1 MTERH
6 SRPPSILLEPPPIG
20 VGLDDPGAQRSPCE
34 SEEEHFSDASE
45 GIAPRL
51 RSRTPSPIPRTR
63 LEKIDNSPSYGEVP
77 GSPAYE
83 SRELDAV
90 PDEIEIVG
98 KGPPSRPASRASTR
112 ATLDPNLVPR
122 TVVEKVDPSSPS
134 YGEEPGTTAY
144 ESHKADSAP
153 DMILKIQE
161 QSSQPCITSSDQPQ
175 NNSIEGSPVP
185 ETILSRVESPPEHN
199 LRRSF
204 SAHRRGPSDA
214 LPDVI
219 QTVPDVPE
227 GRLTEPGSPNSST
240 SRSEHRSHVRRKS
253 CVTENQTSDDHAA
266 HDAPENEP
274 DDQAFGDDFYDF
286 EEGEGNAED
295 DDFGDFGDAGFEQ
308 PTEVVNEDTAQI
320 NSIPVQQPPSP
331 SLPALLDFDSIK
343 NLQDLLTATCDQLD
357 SLFPGSANLS
367 SLPPISPT
375 PDSDIFITE
384 RSRSL
389 WSQLVS
395 PPPLQPANWTK
406 SRIRRVFLVSLGVP
420 VDLDEILPA
429 SKQKKLVLP
438 SINFEDNSQS
448 SNATTGVPSSASKAK
463 RDGQGRSSG
472 HHDSARSTS
481 RSRPPRRRGPEPPPE
496 LDLSA
501 VHRLCATTDA
511 ALDNFADN
519 ELREHMSR
527 LEQMTVRASEV
538 LEYWLKRRDAQIGEK
553 EAFEGVIE
561 NLVKHARQVRK

>member
-1 MTERH
+1 MTERR
-6 SRPPSILLEPPPIG
+6 SRPPSILLEPPPKG
-20 VGLDDPGAQRSPCE
+20 VELDDPGAQPSPCE

-45 GIAPRL
+45 GIAPSL

-63 LEKIDNSPSYGEVP
+63 VEKIDNSPSYGEVP

-83 SRELDAV
+83 TRGLDAV
-90 PDEIEIVG
+90 PDEIEILG
-98 KGPPSRPASRASTR
+98 NGPPSRPGSRASTR
-112 ATLDPNLVPR
+112 ATLDPKMVPR
-122 TVVEKVDPSSPS
+122 TIVEKIDPSSPS
-134 YGEEPGTTAY
+134 YGEEPGTRAY

-153 DMILKIQE
+153 DMIFKIQE
-161 QSSQPCITSSDQPQ
+161 QSSQPCITSPDQPQ
-175 NNSIEGSPVP
+175 NSSTEGSPVP
-185 ETILSRVESPPEHN
+185 ETMLCRVESPGEHD

-204 SAHRRGPSDA
+204 TAHRRGPSDS

-219 QTVPDVPE
+219 QTVPDV
-227 GRLTEPGSPNSST
+227 PGSPNSST

-253 CVTENQTSDDHAA
+253 SLTEKQTSDDRAA
-266 HDAPENEP
+266 HDSSENEP
-274 DDQAFGDDFYDF
+274 DDQALGDDFYDF
-286 EEGEGNAED
+286 DGEENAEE
-295 DDFGDFGDAGFEQ
+295 DDFGDFGEAAFQQ
-308 PTEVVNEDTAQI
+308 PTEVVNEDTGQI
-320 NSIPVQQPPSP
+320 TSVPVQQPPSP
-331 SLPALLDFDSIK
+331 SLPTLLDFNSIK
-343 NLQDLLTATCDQLD
+343 NLQDLLTATCDQLN
-357 SLFPGSANLS
+357 SLFPGSANLP
-367 SLPPISPT
+367 SLPPLSPI

-406 SRIRRVFLVSLGVP
+406 SHIRRVFLVSLGVP

-438 SINFEDNSQS
+438 SINLEGNSQS
-448 SNATTGVPSSASKAK
+448 SSNSATGAPSSASKAK

-472 HHDSARSTS
+472 PHGSGRSTS

-501 VHRLCATTDA
+501 VRRLCATTDA

-519 ELREHMSR
+519 ELRQHISW

-561 NLVKHARQVRK
+561 NLVKHARQIVVLQQAT

>member
-1 MTERH
+1 MTERR
-6 SRPPSILLEPPPIG
+6 SRPPSILLEPPPKG
-20 VGLDDPGAQRSPCE
+20 VELDDTGAQPSPCE

-63 LEKIDNSPSYGEVP
+63 LEKIDNSPCYGEVP
-77 GSPAYE
+77 GSPAYGT
-83 SRELDAV
+83 RGLDAV

-98 KGPPSRPASRASTR
+98 NGPPSRPGSRASTR
-112 ATLDPNLVPR
+112 ATLDPNMVPR
-122 TVVEKVDPSSPS
+122 TIVEKIDPSSPS
-134 YGEEPGTTAY
+134 YGEEPGTRAY

-153 DMILKIQE
+153 DMILRIQE
-161 QSSQPCITSSDQPQ
+161 HSSQPCITSHDQPQ
-175 NNSIEGSPVP
+175 NTSTEGSPVP
-185 ETILSRVESPPEHN
+185 ETMLSRVESPPEHD

-204 SAHRRGPSDA
+204 TAHRRSPSDA

-219 QTVPDVPE
+219 QTVPDV
-227 GRLTEPGSPNSST
+227 PGSPNSST

-253 CVTENQTSDDHAA
+253 SVTENQTSDDH
-266 HDAPENEP
+266 
-274 DDQAFGDDFYDF
+274 AFGDDFYDF
-286 EEGEGNAED
+286 EEGEENAEE
-295 DDFGDFGDAGFEQ
+295 DDFGDFGEAAFEQ
-308 PTEVVNEDTAQI
+308 PMEVANEDTAQI
-320 NSIPVQQPPSP
+320 NSVPVQQPPSP
-331 SLPALLDFDSIK
+331 SLPPLLDFDSIK

-357 SLFPGSANLS
+357 SLFPGSANLP
-367 SLPPISPT
+367 SLPPISPI

-438 SINFEDNSQS
+438 SINFEGNSQS
-448 SNATTGVPSSASKAK
+448 SNSATSVPSSASKAK

-472 HHDSARSTS
+472 PHDSARSTS

-501 VHRLCATTDA
+501 VRRLCATTDA
-511 ALDNFADN
+511 ALDNFTDN
-519 ELREHMSR
+519 ELRQHISR

>member
-1 MTERH
+1 MTERR
-6 SRPPSILLEPPPIG
+6 SRPPSILLEPPLKGKWMAANFRVIYG
-20 VGLDDPGAQRSPCE
+20 V
-34 SEEEHFSDASE
+34 
-45 GIAPRL
+45 L

-63 LEKIDNSPSYGEVP
+63 VEKIDNSPSYGEVP

-83 SRELDAV
+83 TRGLDAV
-90 PDEIEIVG
+90 PDEIEILG
-98 KGPPSRPASRASTR
+98 NGPPSRPGSRASTR
-112 ATLDPNLVPR
+112 ATLDPKMVPR
-122 TVVEKVDPSSPS
+122 TIVEKIDPSSPS
-134 YGEEPGTTAY
+134 YGEEPGTRAY

-153 DMILKIQE
+153 DMIFKIQE
-161 QSSQPCITSSDQPQ
+161 HSSQPCITSPDQPQ
-175 NNSIEGSPVP
+175 NSSTEGSPVP
-185 ETILSRVESPPEHN
+185 ETMLCRVESPGEHD

-204 SAHRRGPSDA
+204 TAHRRGPSDS

-219 QTVPDVPE
+219 QTVPDV
-227 GRLTEPGSPNSST
+227 PGSPNSST

-253 CVTENQTSDDHAA
+253 SLTEKQTSDDRAA
-266 HDAPENEP
+266 HDPSENEP
-274 DDQAFGDDFYDF
+274 DDQALGDDFYDF
-286 EEGEGNAED
+286 DGEENAEE
-295 DDFGDFGDAGFEQ
+295 DDFGDFGEAAFQQ
-308 PTEVVNEDTAQI
+308 PTEVVNEDTGQI
-320 NSIPVQQPPSP
+320 TSVPVQQPPSP
-331 SLPALLDFDSIK
+331 SLPTLLDFNSIK
-343 NLQDLLTATCDQLD
+343 NLQDLLTATCDQLN
-357 SLFPGSANLS
+357 SLFPGSANLP
-367 SLPPISPT
+367 SLPPLSPI

-406 SRIRRVFLVSLGVP
+406 SHIRRVFLVSLGVP

-438 SINFEDNSQS
+438 SINLEGNSQS
-448 SNATTGVPSSASKAK
+448 SSNSATGAPSSASKAK

-472 HHDSARSTS
+472 PHGSGRSTS

-501 VHRLCATTDA
+501 VRRLCATTDA

-519 ELREHMSR
+519 ELRQHISW

>member
-1 MTERH
+1 MTEWR
-6 SRPPSILLEPPPIG
+6 SRPPSILLEPPPKG
-20 VGLDDPGAQRSPCE
+20 VELDDPGAQPSPCE

-45 GIAPRL
+45 GITPRL

-63 LEKIDNSPSYGEVP
+63 VEKVDNSPSYGEVP

-83 SRELDAV
+83 KRGLDAV

-98 KGPPSRPASRASTR
+98 NGPPSRPGSRASTR
-112 ATLDPNLVPR
+112 ATLDPNMVPR
-122 TVVEKVDPSSPS
+122 TIVEKIDPSSPC
-134 YGEEPGTTAY
+134 YGEEPGTHGY

-153 DMILKIQE
+153 DMILKIRE
-161 QSSQPCITSSDQPQ
+161 QHLSQPYITSSDQPR
-175 NNSIEGSPVP
+175 NSSTKGSPVP
-185 ETILSRVESPPEHN
+185 ETMLSRVESPPEHG

-219 QTVPDVPE
+219 QTVPDVP
-227 GRLTEPGSPNSST
+227 GKLSPYSLPNPFSDFRGT
-240 SRSEHRSHVRRKS
+240 IDQTR
-253 CVTENQTSDDHAA
+253 TSDDHVA
-266 HDAPENEP
+266 HDASENEP
-274 DDQAFGDDFYDF
+274 DDQALGDDFYDF
-286 EEGEGNAED
+286 EEGEENAEE
-295 DDFGDFGDAGFEQ
+295 DDFGDFGEAAFQQ

-320 NSIPVQQPPSP
+320 TSVPVQQPPSP
-331 SLPALLDFDSIK
+331 FLPPLLDFDSIK
-343 NLQDLLTATCDQLD
+343 NLQDLLTATFDQLD
-357 SLFPGSANLS
+357 SLFPGSANLP
-367 SLPPISPT
+367 SLPSLSPIPH
-375 PDSDIFITE
+375 SDIFITE

-438 SINFEDNSQS
+438 SINIEDNSQS
-448 SNATTGVPSSASKAK
+448 FSNSATGTSSSASKAK

-472 HHDSARSTS
+472 AHDPTRSTS

-496 LDLSA
+496 LELLA
-501 VHRLCATTDA
+501 VRRLCATTDA
-511 ALDNFADN
+511 ALNNFADN
-519 ELREHMSR
+519 ELRQHISR

-538 LEYWLKRRDAQIGEK
+538 LEYWLRRRDAQIGEK
-553 EAFEGVIE
+553 EVFEGVIE